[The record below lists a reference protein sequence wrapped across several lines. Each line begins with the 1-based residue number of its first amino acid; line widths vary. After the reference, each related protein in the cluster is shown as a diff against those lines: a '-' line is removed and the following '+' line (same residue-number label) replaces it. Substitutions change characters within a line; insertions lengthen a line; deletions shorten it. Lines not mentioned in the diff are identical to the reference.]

1 MLIVSAAEEPPEVIV
16 SDHAPHKTEPCA
28 LEDYAV
34 AEEHIAAR
42 RDIEL
47 ESFGVRVRYHVVQ
60 SMDALDDDNL
70 VLLELD
76 GLGGGEAPHA
86 PGKFVLRH
94 VDALTL
100 GEHVKVP
107 VHKLHV
113 KAERGLEIQIALGC
127 AGAVIVDGLEII
139 VHADVVRADAA
150 AVEFLGDL
158 HRGRGLA

>member
-1 MLIVSAAEEPPEVIV
+1 
-16 SDHAPHKTEPCA
+16 
-28 LEDYAV
+28 
-34 AEEHIAAR
+34 
-42 RDIEL
+42 
-47 ESFGVRVRYHVVQ
+47 
-60 SMDALDDDNL
+60 MDALDDDDL

-113 KAERGLEIQIALGC
+113 EAERGFKIQLALGC
-127 AGAVIVDGLEII
+127 AGAVLVDGLEII